1 MRNLVY
7 KKIVNEVM
15 VEMESQSC
23 YFRKIM
29 SYCIKAQKSYR
40 EVKNLVHYELMHK
53 DQKCGTL
60 SIDEKIGRITGYHD
74 ENNKL
79 SPYLGTADC
88 RKIQQWWEL
97 RAVPASR
104 TTMQKVIRA
113 AGCLNTEMYLAKN
126 LGLSMTDTY
135 WVRPEGLDLSF
146 NDVKFSN
153 LAAYSH
159 GKIPY
164 HNATSYD
171 PNASLGGQMEKY
183 WDLVHEAPVL
193 VKESYKFFG
202 QQSVNEAFATLLHH
216 RQKTSIPFVNY
227 TASVKDDRGIECR
240 CSSFT
245 SEHIELLSAHEVL
258 ESQKAKNDRSQ
269 YEKYID
275 ICSENG
281 IDRSLMQDFMDY
293 QTMTDFLISNTDE
306 HLLNFGI
313 LRNAD
318 TMQPLG
324 PAPIFDSGNSMFFMD
339 ERKTPYSRADILQL
353 PVTGFYK
360 SEENFL
366 KKVKDRKIVRID
378 LLPTSSEVKELY
390 TQAGIPEEKAEF
402 ISKNFETKTQLLSE
416 FQKGKTISFYKEKQA
431 EKRQHRS
438 RTFDI
443 AMPSQKFIMFCGI
456 PGSGKSSAAKEL
468 YETLPLKHLDDSGLY
483 SIEKAVTKTDW
494 IFNASKITN
503 DISPNPKY
511 KDAIVLISPDK
522 VRTELR
528 TKYPNKYNDDLVFA
542 IVDARIINALY
553 NKASVIYETTNLDK
567 NVRKKYIDIA
577 SKYKIANTELHVM
590 WMPPRISASSI
601 SSDTLLSMNERLI
614 YSQPSNEEGW
624 KNIIEHGAPPER
636 SIDCLTNKGIETDDL
651 EL

>member
-1 MRNLVY
+1 
-7 KKIVNEVM
+7 M
-15 VEMESQSC
+15 VC
-23 YFRKIM
+23 YD
-29 SYCIKAQKSYR
+29 
-40 EVKNLVHYELMHK
+40 LMHK

-60 SIDEKIGRITGYHD
+60 TIDEKIGRITEYHGK
-74 ENNKL
+74 NNKL

-104 TTMQKVIRA
+104 TTMQKVIHA

-135 WVRPEGLDLSF
+135 WIRPEGLDLSF
-146 NDVKFSN
+146 DDVKFSN

-183 WDLVHEAPVL
+183 WDLVHETPIL

-202 QQSVNEAFATLLHH
+202 QQSVNEVFATLLHN
-216 RQKTSIPFVNY
+216 RQKTNIPFVNY
-227 TASVKDDRGIECR
+227 TASVKNDRGIECR

-245 SEHIELLSAHEVL
+245 SDHIELLSAHEIL
-258 ESQKAKNDRSQ
+258 ESQKTRNDCSQ

-281 IDRSLMQDFMDY
+281 IDRILMQDFMDY

-318 TMQPLG
+318 TMQLLG

-366 KKVKDRKIVRID
+366 KKVKNRKLVRID

-390 TQAGIPEEKAEF
+390 VQAGIPEEKAEF

-416 FQKGKTISFYKEKQA
+416 FQRGKTISFYKEKQA
-431 EKRQHRS
+431 EKRQHRNKV
-438 RTFDI
+438 TGI
-443 AMPSQKFIMFCGI
+443 AIPQQKFIMFCGI
-456 PGSGKSSAAKEL
+456 PGSGKSSAAEEL
-468 YETLPLKHLDDSGLY
+468 YMTSPLKHLNDNGLY
-483 SIEKAVTKTDW
+483 SVEKAVEKTDW

-503 DISPNPKY
+503 DICPNPNY
-511 KDAIVLISPDK
+511 KGAIVLISPDK
-522 VRTELR
+522 IRVELR
-528 TKYPNKYNDDLVFA
+528 AKFPNKYNDDLVFA
-542 IVDARIINALY
+542 IIDARIENAFY
-553 NKASVIYETTNLDK
+553 NGASVIYEATNLDK
-567 NVRKKYIDIA
+567 NIRKKYIDIA
-577 SKYKIANTELHVM
+577 SKYNVSNTELHVM
-590 WMPPRISASSI
+590 WVSPEKSASSI
-601 SSDTLLSMNERLI
+601 PPDILSSMNERLL
-614 YSQPSNEEGW
+614 YSQPSKEEGW
-624 KNIIEHGAPPER
+624 KDIREYGIPSKKIIDYLPKEEIG
-636 SIDCLTNKGIETDDL
+636 LDDL